1 MNNQATLEKMKLLK
15 LNGMYQSFNNSI
27 ENGLTNDFTCDEM
40 VAHLIDAEFDDRHN
54 RRISMLVKLA
64 KFRYQSLISE
74 IKYSQGRNLN
84 KNQILRF
91 YDLNWITKGENIV
104 ISGATGTG
112 KSFLSC
118 AIGNHVC
125 MHGMKVLYNNSNK
138 LFYDLKLSKT
148 CGNYHKQLNCLL
160 KKDLIIIDDFGLE
173 ILDKDSRMIL
183 LEILEERLEKKSI
196 IITSQLPVTSWYDVI
211 GDKTIADAICDRILS
226 TSHRIELGGESL
238 RKIKNK
244 NS

>member
-40 VAHLIDAEFDDRHN
+40 IAHLIDAECDDRHN

-64 KFRYQSLISE
+64 RFRYQALISE
-74 IKYSQGRNLN
+74 IKYSQERNLN

-91 YDLNWITKGENIV
+91 SDLNWLKKGENIV

-125 MHGMKVLYNNSNK
+125 MNGMKVLYNNSNK

-148 CGNYHKQLNCLL
+148 CGNYHKQLKSLF

-173 ILDKDSRMIL
+173 ILDKDSRMML
-183 LEILEERLEKKSI
+183 LEMLEDRLEKKSI
-196 IITSQLPVTSWYDVI
+196 IITSQLPVTNWYDVI

-226 TSHRIELGGESL
+226 SSHRIELGGESL

-244 NS
+244 SS

>member
-15 LNGMYQSFNNSI
+15 LNGMHQSFNNAI
-27 ENGLTNDFTCDEM
+27 ETGLTNDFTCDEM
-40 VAHLIDAEFDDRHN
+40 IAHLIDAEYDDRHN
-54 RRISMLVKLA
+54 KHIIMLVKLA
-64 KFRYQSLISE
+64 KFRYQTLITE
-74 IKYSQGRNLN
+74 IKYSQERNLN
-84 KNQILRF
+84 KNQILRLS
-91 YDLNWITKGENIV
+91 DLNWLKKGENIV

-125 MHGMKVLYNNSNK
+125 MNGMKVLYNNSNK

-148 CGNYHKQLNCLL
+148 CGNYHKQMKSLL

-173 ILDKDSRMIL
+173 ILDRDSRMIL
-183 LEILEERLEKKSI
+183 LEILEDRLEKKSI
-196 IITSQLPVTSWYDVI
+196 IITSQLPVANWYDII

-226 TSHRIELGGESL
+226 TSHRIELRGESL

>member
-40 VAHLIDAEFDDRHN
+40 VAHLIDAECDDRHN

-64 KFRYQSLISE
+64 KFRYQALISE
-74 IKYSQGRNLN
+74 IKYSQERNLN

-91 YDLNWITKGENIV
+91 SDLNWLKKGENIV

-125 MHGMKVLYNNSNK
+125 MNGMKVLYSNSNK

-173 ILDKDSRMIL
+173 ILDKDSRIML
-183 LEILEERLEKKSI
+183 LEMLEDRLEKKSI
-196 IITSQLPVTSWYDVI
+196 IITSQLPVTNWYDVI

-226 TSHRIELGGESL
+226 SSHRIELSGESL

-244 NS
+244 SS

>member
-54 RRISMLVKLA
+54 RRITMLVKLA
-64 KFRYQSLISE
+64 KFRYQALISE
-74 IKYSQGRNLN
+74 IKYSQERNLN

-91 YDLNWITKGENIV
+91 SDLNWIKKGENIV

-125 MHGMKVLYNNSNK
+125 INGMKVLYNYSNK

-148 CGNYHKQLNCLL
+148 CGNYHKQLNYLI

-226 TSHRIELGGESL
+226 TSHRIELAGESL

-244 NS
+244 SS